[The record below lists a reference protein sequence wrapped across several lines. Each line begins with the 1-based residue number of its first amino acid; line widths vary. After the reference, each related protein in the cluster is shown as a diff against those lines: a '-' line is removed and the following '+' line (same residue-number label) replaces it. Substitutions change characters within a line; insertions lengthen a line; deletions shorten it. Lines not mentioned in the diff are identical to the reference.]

1 MTSEISINNYSVV
14 YFFNSNSYL
23 ILDPKTYPYYRNF
36 KINYTKEDYLKALS
50 LNEPQDVGDAFF
62 EIFTELSKI
71 SNLIDPYQSEN
82 LNVTTC
88 KSLTIT
94 YNNSLISV
102 NYDSE
107 QTLNKVFSK
116 FKHLETQE
124 NKIGQVLN
132 ISQTSTGYQ
141 LENSLGKSWQW
152 NHNNIHLFQGK
163 FTFELLNCI
172 YKKTADKWLGTFHAS
187 TIGNGQEAVML
198 VGNSGSGKST
208 LSALLMYAGYDLIAD
223 DVTPMLGENNHIYVL
238 PAAISVKEKS
248 FEAIKPFVKD
258 FDKLPALYVNETK
271 GHQKFIP
278 PKPLKNLNQ
287 LDYPCR
293 NVVLV
298 RYSHKPIKTTLKK
311 GDIKIILEELI
322 SESWLSHSE
331 LHAKSFIKWLSK
343 ISFHEL
349 RYHHSNEAIS
359 VFNNLIPLV

>member
-62 EIFTELSKI
+62 EVFTELSKI
-71 SNLIDPYQSEN
+71 SSLIDPYQSEN

-88 KSLTIT
+88 KSLTVT

-223 DVTPMLGENNHIYVL
+223 DITPIHGQNNHVYVL

-248 FEAIKPFVKD
+248 FEIIKPYEKD
-258 FDKLPALYVNETK
+258 FEKLPSQYVNEVK
-271 GHQKFIP
+271 GFQKFIC
-278 PKPLKNLNQ
+278 PKPFINPHQ
-287 LDYPCR
+287 SHYPCQKI
-293 NVVLV
+293 VLV
-298 RYSHKPIKTTLKK
+298 RYSSNPIKTALKD
-311 GDIKIILEELI
+311 GDIKVILEELI
-322 SESWLSHSE
+322 SESWLSHDEYHAQSFLNWLSSISFYE
-331 LHAKSFIKWLSK
+331 LH
-343 ISFHEL
+343 
-349 RYHHSNEAIS
+349 YHHNDEAIS
-359 VFNNLIPLV
+359 VFNNLLPI